1 MTEPLGLRG
10 GLRRLSSGLIAYGVI
25 GLAVAA
31 IGFGGLV
38 WVNGRVGTLRAEV
51 ATTNAQEAA
60 TMDVAANV
68 LQRAA
73 TTAQTVTV
81 TVDQTAQ
88 AVSAATAT
96 ITETRS
102 DLTAL
107 EAQLRS
113 FNILGAAPLSS
124 AADAVSRIAT
134 SIQGLDTQL
143 PIVAAS
149 LDDNRATIAAN
160 AASLGQL
167 GDATAALATRLR
179 AGAIEDSLGE
189 LQRLISVTLLVF
201 TAWSMLPAL
210 GALVLGVW
218 LRRELRRSPST

>member
-1 MTEPLGLRG
+1 
-10 GLRRLSSGLIAYGVI
+10 
-25 GLAVAA
+25 
-31 IGFGGLV
+31 
-38 WVNGRVGTLRAEV
+38 
-51 ATTNAQEAA
+51 
-60 TMDVAANV
+60 MDVAASV

-88 AVSAATAT
+88 AVSAAAAT
-96 ITETRS
+96 ITEVRS

-143 PIVAAS
+143 PVVAADI
-149 LDDNRATIAAN
+149 DDNRAAVAAN
-160 AASLGQL
+160 AVSLGQL
-167 GDATAALATRLR
+167 GDATASLAARLR
-179 AGAIEDSLGE
+179 AGVVEDSLGE

-218 LRRELRRSPST
+218 LRREVRRSRST